1 MRIVRLFGRET
12 KATRKLDREAHI
24 DEKKMEP
31 GYKREGQMQKDR
43 IDDGREPIAKAA
55 GRRFLAVA
63 GLFANRLK

>member
-1 MRIVRLFGRET
+1 MTGI
-12 KATRKLDREAHI
+12 RKKIESRN
-24 DEKKMEP
+24 
-31 GYKREGQMQKDR
+31 KREEQVQKDR